1 LQESG
6 IQIPPDAQAP
16 GQDGGMTS
24 AQTGS
29 AATATSRALSP
40 SLTNAIAQFRPDAAR
55 GYLAVASIG
64 LPTKATVAAQ
74 LADIELWASGTR
86 DPMDYDAI
94 HESTRRSYAR
104 LVGVDPDRVAT
115 GSQTSVMASVF
126 AAAVPDGAEVLC
138 VDGDFSSIMFPFLQR
153 KGIAV
158 RAVPLDE
165 LAASMTEATWLVVF
179 SLAQSA
185 TGRIA
190 DVDAIVTAAAR
201 HGVFTVCDLTQAAG
215 VYPADAARF
224 DATLCHAYKWLC
236 SPRGVA
242 FMTLS
247 ERFQAVLTPVQAGWY
262 AGEDVWGS
270 CYGPA
275 MNLAETARRFDV
287 SPVWPAWVGAEPA
300 LALFAGLDL
309 HEVWSYTAG
318 LGDLLCDALEL
329 PQQHQPIVTWADAE
343 QKDMAKLVAAGITV
357 SGRAGRLRASIH
369 LWNDASD
376 IEAVAKALR

>member
-1 LQESG
+1 
-6 IQIPPDAQAP
+6 
-16 GQDGGMTS
+16 MTS
-24 AQTGS
+24 AQ
-29 AATATSRALSP
+29 ATPAVAATSRTLSP
-40 SLTNAIAQFRPDAAR
+40 ALTSAIAQFRPDAVR

-74 LADIELWASGTR
+74 LADIELWAAGKR

-94 HESTRRSYAR
+94 HESTRASYAK
-104 LVGVDPDRVAT
+104 LVGVHPDRVAT

-126 AAAVPDGAEVLC
+126 AAAVPEGAEVLC
-138 VDGDFSSIMFPFLQR
+138 ADGDFSSIMFPFLQR
-153 KGIAV
+153 KGIHV

-165 LAASMTEATWLVVF
+165 LAASVGEKTWLVVF

-190 DVDAIVTAAAR
+190 DLDGIVEAAAR
-201 HGVFTVCDLTQAAG
+201 HGAFTVCDLTQAAG
-215 VYPADAARF
+215 VYPADASRF

-247 ERFQAVLTPVQAGWY
+247 ERFQAVLTPIQAGWY

-275 MNLAETARRFDV
+275 MELAGSARRFDV
-287 SPVWPAWVGAEPA
+287 SPAWPAWVGAEPA
-300 LALFAGLDL
+300 LALFAGLDMN
-309 HEVWSYTAG
+309 EVWSFTAG
-318 LGDLLCDALEL
+318 LGDRLCDALEI
-329 PQQHQPIVTWADAE
+329 PQQHQPIVTWADAG

-369 LWNDASD
+369 LWNDESD

>member
-1 LQESG
+1 
-6 IQIPPDAQAP
+6 
-16 GQDGGMTS
+16 MTS
-24 AQTGS
+24 AQADS
-29 AATATSRALSP
+29 AVAATSRSLSP
-40 SLTNAIAQFRPDAAR
+40 ALTSAIAEFRPDAAR

-74 LADIELWASGTR
+74 LADIELWASGRR
-86 DPMDYDAI
+86 DPVDYDAI
-94 HESTRRSYAR
+94 HESTRGHYAR
-104 LVGVDPDRVAT
+104 LVGVGSDRVAT

-126 AAAVPDGAEVLC
+126 AAAVPEGAEVLC
-138 VDGDFSSIMFPFLQR
+138 AEGDFSSIMFPFLQR
-153 KGIAV
+153 KGIRV
-158 RAVPLDE
+158 RTVPLDE
-165 LAASMTEATWLVVF
+165 LAASVTEETWLVVF

-190 DVDAIVTAAAR
+190 DVDGILAAAAR
-201 HGVFTVCDLTQAAG
+201 HDAYTVCDLTQAAG
-215 VYPADAARF
+215 VYPADASRF

-247 ERFQAVLTPVQAGWY
+247 ERFQAVLAPVQAGWY

-275 MNLAETARRFDV
+275 MELAASARRFDV
-287 SPVWPAWVGAEPA
+287 SPAWPGWVGAEPA
-300 LALFAGLDL
+300 LALFAGLDM
-309 HEVWSYTAG
+309 HEVWALTSG
-318 LGDLLCDALEL
+318 LGDSLCDALEI
-329 PQQHQPIVTWADAE
+329 PRQHQSIVTWADAE

-369 LWNDASD
+369 LWNDESD